1 MAVKVWEPSFDLGML
16 SRGFQAHVM
25 LMPGQTVSH
34 VRLARVR
41 MVDFER
47 GVRASVPSS
56 IMRPF

>member
-25 LMPGQTVSH
+25 LMPGQMVSH